1 MTPLLPPLLSSAVA
15 ATPWWAAWEADWSAM
30 AALLGIGMLYLRG
43 EAQRRRQHARPAPG
57 RLAAFGAGW
66 LVTLLALVSPVAGLS
81 GELLWVHMIQH
92 LLLIVVAAPL
102 LALGAPQAAIR
113 RAVGPGARRALSRG
127 VRRVSLRRT
136 SWAPPTIVLA
146 AATHAAS
153 FWVWHAPGLYDL
165 AVDNAAVHLLEHAFF
180 LGSGVW
186 FWMAVVAATR
196 RGRRQHGLAT
206 LCLGGLIAQ
215 GGVLGAL
222 LTFTS
227 QSVYDVYEGAR
238 GLTALEDQ
246 QLAGAI
252 MWVPPG
258 FVYATVGIALFIRW
272 MGLVE
277 REARQREAREREAR
291 HGEARERE
299 ARHGEAAQPEAPPA
313 LDEARGPRDPARARA
328 AREREARL
336 R

>member
-1 MTPLLPPLLSSAVA
+1 MLLATPTVLA
-15 ATPWWAAWEADWSAM
+15 ATADVPWWAAWEADWSAIM
-30 AALLGIGMLYLRG
+30 AMLGIGALYLRG
-43 EAQRRRQHARPAPG
+43 ELQRRRQTGQARPG
-57 RLAAFGAGW
+57 RVAAFATGW
-66 LVTLLALVSPVAGLS
+66 AVALLALVSPVAGLS

-92 LLLIVVAAPL
+92 LLLIIVAAPL

-113 RAVGPGARRALSRG
+113 RAVGPGARGALSRG
-127 VRRVSLRRT
+127 IRRISLRRT
-136 SWAPPTIVLA
+136 TWAPPTIVIA

-165 AVDNAAVHLLEHAFF
+165 AVENAAVHLLEHAFF

-227 QSVYDVYEGAR
+227 QSVYDVYDGAR
-238 GLTALEDQ
+238 GFTALQDQ
-246 QLAGAI
+246 ELAGAI

-272 MGLVE
+272 FGLVE
-277 REARQREAREREAR
+277 REARQREARQREAR
-291 HGEARERE
+291 QATAGEARDRRRG
-299 ARHGEAAQPEAPPA
+299 A
-313 LDEARGPRDPARARA
+313 DERA
-328 AREREARL
+328 AGGR
-336 R
+336 